1 MQPIVIT
8 TGLLVLTICV
18 DRLLKYKQEYGADKI
33 TWKRLKEYLGNTY
46 DWLSVGSI
54 VGMFLIVIGLNWDAL
69 IQIFLN

>member
-1 MQPIVIT
+1 MQSIVIT

-18 DRLLKYKQEYGADKI
+18 DRLLKYKQEYGADEI

-46 DWLSVGSI
+46 DWLFVGSI

-69 IQIFLN
+69 IQIFLS